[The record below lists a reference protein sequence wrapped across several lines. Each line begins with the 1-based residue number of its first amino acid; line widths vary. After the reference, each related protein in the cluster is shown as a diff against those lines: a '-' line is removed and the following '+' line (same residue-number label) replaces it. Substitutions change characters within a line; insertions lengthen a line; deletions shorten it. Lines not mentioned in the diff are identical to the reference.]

1 MLANLRQLFK
11 APTADPDQSI
21 SPALATAAIMFE
33 VSWADHDIGN
43 SELEAIG
50 THLNR
55 LFPEEGLAL
64 QPLIDDAQTRLED
77 SVGVHPY
84 TRFLN
89 ETLSEP
95 EKFRVLV
102 ALWNIALADTYLD
115 KFEEHSIRQI
125 ADLLNLSHNRFIE
138 AKLLAKAQ
146 EG

>member
-64 QPLIDDAQTRLED
+64 
-77 SVGVHPY
+77 
-84 TRFLN
+84 
-89 ETLSEP
+89 
-95 EKFRVLV
+95 
-102 ALWNIALADTYLD
+102 
-115 KFEEHSIRQI
+115 
-125 ADLLNLSHNRFIE
+125 
-138 AKLLAKAQ
+138 
-146 EG
+146 